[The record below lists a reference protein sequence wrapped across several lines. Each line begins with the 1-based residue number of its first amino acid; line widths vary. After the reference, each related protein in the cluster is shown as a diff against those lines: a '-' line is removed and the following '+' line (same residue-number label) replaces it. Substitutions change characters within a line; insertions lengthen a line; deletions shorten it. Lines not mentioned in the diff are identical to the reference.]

1 MGEIDVKKVIHD
13 TVVETLAAYTQAP
26 KPQDC
31 YRAAEQRLHA
41 YPVLVDNIKRYKLD
55 IRDLQREKI
64 TGKSKDITSW
74 GGSSGVRLTPE
85 ERQQAKIM
93 AVEAKIARDTAE
105 IECINKV
112 LLRLERLT
120 CEEDVAFIKQLYF
133 QGLPLQG
140 LADVEGV
147 SLVYQQRRRGRLLRQ
162 IAVMLYG
169 AEALK

>member
-1 MGEIDVKKVIHD
+1 MSAIDVKKIIHD
-13 TVVETLAAYTQAP
+13 TVVETLAVYTQTQ

-31 YRAAEQRLHA
+31 YRATEQRLHA
-41 YPVLVDNIKRYKLD
+41 YPVLLDNIKRYKLD
-55 IRDLQREKI
+55 IRDLQREKV
-64 TGKSKDITSW
+64 TSKSKDITSW
-74 GGSSGVRLTPE
+74 GGGSGIRLTPE

-105 IECINKV
+105 IECINNI
-112 LLRLERLT
+112 LLRMERLT
-120 CEEDVAFIKQLYF
+120 SEADVAFIKQIYF

-140 LADVEGV
+140 LADAEGV

-169 AEALK
+169 AEALQ